1 MFCFELEPVCFSLF
15 ALACLKCQMGWGLHF
30 GDYSI
35 RPIALGKLNQEFQT
49 YVNAGLTCR
58 HVDMLSGRTP
68 AISQTVESDVIVKVV

>member
-1 MFCFELEPVCFSLF
+1 
-15 ALACLKCQMGWGLHF
+15 MGWGLHF

-35 RPIALGKLNQEFQT
+35 RPIARGKLNQAHLNQEFQT